1 MFRHALLNSGPRS
14 GQSVYHTML
23 AIACVAMA
31 LGIFFPVYEY
41 FTLYYGPERP
51 YKFEEAGV
59 ASAPRPAPPAPAAPG
74 AEEKT
79 EAPAAKDEG
88 GEAPAPAE
96 TKEGGE
102 APAPAAAEGGP

>member
-1 MFRHALLNSGPRS
+1 MFREALLNSGPRS

-41 FTLYYGPERP
+41 FTLYHGPERP
-51 YKFEEAGV
+51 YKFEGAG
-59 ASAPRPAPPAPAAPG
+59 APSTPRPAPPAPAAPG
-74 AEEKT
+74 AGEKK
-79 EAPAAKDEG
+79 EGSAAEGEG
-88 GEAPAPAE
+88 GEKPAPAE

-102 APAPAAAEGGP
+102 APAPAATEGGA